1 MTAHAPERNPATMP
15 PRHYTELQLDALQ
28 ELASI
33 GSGTAATALAQLLG
47 RPVDITVP
55 RARALG
61 LADAV
66 DAAGAPEEQVASAL
80 MGVGGDLEAVVL
92 LLFPSADEATICGL
106 LGVEADTD
114 VGDSALGEIANI
126 LGASALGALAK
137 MTELALEPRP
147 PAVIHDM
154 LGAIVASVLA
164 ETAGDVDVA
173 LMLDAELSIAGAPC
187 SVSFMLLPTAGAV
200 DELLARLGLDR

>member
-1 MTAHAPERNPATMP
+1 MSS
-15 PRHYTELQLDALQ
+15 RHYTELQLDALQ

-66 DAAGAPEEQVASAL
+66 DAAGAPETHVASAL

-92 LLFPSADEATICGL
+92 LLFPNADEATICGL
-106 LGVEADTD
+106 LGVEAGTD

-126 LGASALGALAK
+126 LGASALGALAT
-137 MTELALEPRP
+137 MTGLALEPHP

-164 ETAGDVDVA
+164 ETVGDVEVV
-173 LMLDAELSIAGAPC
+173 LVLETELSIAGAPC
-187 SVSFMLLPTAGAV
+187 AVSFMLLPTAGAV
-200 DELLARLGLDR
+200 AELLARLGLDR

>member
-1 MTAHAPERNPATMP
+1 MP

-33 GSGTAATALAQLLG
+33 GSGTAATALAQMLG

-66 DAAGAPEEQVASAL
+66 DAAGAPEAQVASAL
-80 MGVGGDLEAVVL
+80 IGVGGDLDAVFL

-106 LGVEADTD
+106 LGVEAGTD

-126 LGASALGALAK
+126 LGASALGALAT
-137 MTELALEPRP
+137 MTGLALEPRP
-147 PAVIHDM
+147 PAVVHDM

-173 LMLDAELSIAGAPC
+173 LMLEAELSIAGSPC

-200 DELLARLGLDR
+200 AELLARLGLDR